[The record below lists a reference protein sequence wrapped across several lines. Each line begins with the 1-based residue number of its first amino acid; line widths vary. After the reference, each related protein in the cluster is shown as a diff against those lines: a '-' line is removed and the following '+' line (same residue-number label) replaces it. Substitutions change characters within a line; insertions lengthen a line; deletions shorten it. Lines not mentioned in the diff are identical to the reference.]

1 MLSNLSPSIFI
12 YSSVIFVVGTSLNI
26 NEISPSWSLSPSRS
40 QSPGNCVAVAIC
52 FTCGIS
58 KEDAT
63 GANLGLCFLPGIL
76 GWVETEPE
84 KTMEREYSLHFS
96 KEGHVGK
103 ISLHRRN
110 ELVGKNVV
118 CKRGHGAT

>member
-1 MLSNLSPSIFI
+1 MKSPPVGHYLQPDPKSRELC
-12 YSSVIFVVGTSLNI
+12 SVT
-26 NEISPSWSLSPSRS
+26 
-40 QSPGNCVAVAIC
+40 IC

-58 KEDAT
+58 KEDAI

-84 KTMEREYSLHFS
+84 KTMEREYSLHFI

-110 ELVGKNVV
+110 ELVGKNVI